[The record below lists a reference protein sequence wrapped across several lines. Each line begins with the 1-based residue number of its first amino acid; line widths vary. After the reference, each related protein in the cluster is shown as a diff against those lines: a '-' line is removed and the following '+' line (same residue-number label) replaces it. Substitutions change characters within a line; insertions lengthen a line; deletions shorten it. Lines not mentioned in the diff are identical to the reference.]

1 MDSSFEPY
9 FAARVQQMSG
19 ENLTEE
25 LLLRRFGPGPALR
38 QWPPGFE
45 ARVFD
50 AVARGYENVGSGQVR
65 SDAKLLLQL
74 AFRELL
80 AQPLLAVRGPGV
92 YVDNLLGAI
101 TTDSRTITQ
110 HALAT
115 REDPEP
121 ISAHSIVNATSR
133 SWSELRTAGFEVWDD

>member
-9 FAARVQQMSG
+9 FAARVQQMSR
-19 ENLTEE
+19 ENITDE
-25 LLLRRFGPGPALR
+25 LLSRRFGPGPALR
-38 QWPPGFE
+38 QWPSEFE

-50 AVARGYENVGSGQVR
+50 AVARGYESMGSGLVR

-101 TTDSRTITQ
+101 ATDSRTITQ
-110 HALAT
+110 NALAT
-115 REDPEP
+115 RADPEP
-121 ISAHSIVNATSR
+121 VSAHGIVNATSR
-133 SWSELRTAGFEVWDD
+133 SWPELRTAGFEVWDD